1 MPGLDAFRGRMALVT
16 GGASGIG
23 LGMARALAQRGMKV
37 VLADIDADAARQ
49 AAAALEDGG
58 ASALGLGLDVR
69 DPDGW
74 TAALDAAEAAFG
86 DFAFLCSNAGVAGSV
101 RPLTETTA
109 EGWDWTMDVNL
120 RGAFN
125 AIRHGVPRL
134 KASGGPAWFVATS
147 SLAPFSPSA
156 HNGVYAA
163 SKAAVISLCES
174 LRIELAGGPVGVSVL
189 VPGLVRTG
197 LLAHADHL
205 APSDADPGRHSTKVA
220 AAMAAAVSPDLIAEA
235 VLSGVA
241 EGAFWLFPDP
251 LSRSLIE
258 AHAADMLSGLAD

>member
-1 MPGLDAFRGRMALVT
+1 MPGLEALRGRTALIT

-23 LGMARALAQRGMKV
+23 LGLARALAHRGMMV
-37 VLADIDADAARQ
+37 VLADIDADAARR
-49 AAAALEDGG
+49 AAVGIEESG
-58 ASALGLGLDVR
+58 AKALGLALDVR

-74 TAALDAAEAAFG
+74 TTTLDAAEAAFG
-86 DFAFLCSNAGVAGSV
+86 PLSFLCSNAGVAGSV

-134 KASGGPAWFVATS
+134 KASGSPAWFVATS

-174 LRIELAGGPVGVSVL
+174 LRVELAGGPVGVSVL
-189 VPGLVRTG
+189 VPGLVKTG
-197 LLAHADHL
+197 LLAHSDHL
-205 APSDADPGRHSTKVA
+205 APSDADAGRHSAKVE
-220 AAMAAAVSPDLIAEA
+220 AAMAAAVSPDLIAKA
-235 VLSGVA
+235 VLAGVVQ
-241 EGAFWLFPDP
+241 GAFWLFPDP
-251 LSRSLIE
+251 LSRALIE
-258 AHAADMLSGLAD
+258 SHMADMLSGLAD